1 MNPLTQIVVALLGV
15 AVAAA
20 GAPAKPAKPGPPAP
34 AKSPAPLS
42 KYERAHLDTMK
53 ISAPADEYF
62 GKLKISFLGINNTLR
77 DAAITAGDHTTDA
90 SVINKVGFAVDALKD
105 WEKKYPR
112 DPQLARSYFLAIGV
126 EKKIFVQ
133 ANQQEAWLYMNRIA
147 DVFPTTYFGKLVKR
161 DLAIG
166 FTEHYYAEP
175 VPCQTPTPAPT
186 ASPRPS
192 PTPVV
197 TVNPAPRG
205 RRPSA
210 TPSPVPTPAPTPTPS
225 PTPEP
230 TPSPSPE
237 PTQLAKGLKVQLL
250 TPLCVAAPSPTP
262 SPTAVPTATPAAAA
276 TATPAAVPLAVPS
289 ASAVRSSSPLATASP
304 KPA

>member
-1 MNPLTQIVVALLGV
+1 MNPFTQIVVAMLSV

-20 GAPAKPAKPGPPAP
+20 NAPPKPAPPAP
-34 AKSPAPLS
+34 AKSPPPLS
-42 KYERAHLDTMK
+42 KYERGHVQTMK

-62 GKLKISFLGINNTLR
+62 GEMKISFLGIDNTLR

-90 SVINKVGFAVDALKD
+90 GVIHKVGFAVDALKD

-126 EKKIFVQ
+126 EKKIWVQ
-133 ANQQEAWLYMNRIA
+133 ANQQQAWVYMNRIA
-147 DVFPTTYFGKLVKR
+147 DVFPATYFGKLIKR

-186 ASPRPS
+186 ATPV
-192 PTPVV
+192 PTPVPVATV
-197 TVNPAPRG
+197 TPAPRG
-205 RRPSA
+205 RRPNA
-210 TPSPVPTPAPTPTPS
+210 TPSPAPTPAPTPTPS

-237 PTQLAKGLKVQLL
+237 PTQLAKGLKVQVL
-250 TPLCVAAPSPTP
+250 TPPCAAAPTPAPLPTTTPTTAPTAAPSA
-262 SPTAVPTATPAAAA
+262 SPEP
-276 TATPAAVPLAVPS
+276 
-289 ASAVRSSSPLATASP
+289 SSSPLATASP